1 MGAITEIKVR
11 GYHLDVFGHV
21 NNARYLEFLEEA
33 RWTYLEQMG
42 ISFDSFARKGV
53 SLAVVNININYRA
66 PSVLGDV
73 LVVETTLNRIGNRSI
88 VLNQVVHK
96 KHDNRRVIDA
106 SVTFV
111 IIDLATGRAI
121 EIDDELKHQWHD
133 LSAQIFS

>member
-42 ISFDSFARKGV
+42 ISFDSFARKGI

-73 LVVETTLNRIGNRSI
+73 LEIETTLNKIGNRSI

-96 KHDNRRVIDA
+96 KHDNKRVIDA
-106 SVTFV
+106 EVTFV

-121 EIDDELKHQWHD
+121 QIDDELKQQWHE
-133 LSAQIFS
+133 LSAQYFG

>member
-42 ISFDSFARKGV
+42 ISFDSFARKGI

-73 LVVETTLNRIGNRSI
+73 LIIETTLNKIGNRSI
-88 VLNQVVHK
+88 VLNQVLHK
-96 KHDNRRVIDA
+96 KHDNKRVIDA
-106 SVTFV
+106 EVTFV

-121 EIDDELKHQWHD
+121 QIDDELKQQWHE
-133 LSAQIFS
+133 LSAQYFG

>member
-42 ISFDSFARKGV
+42 ISFDSFARKGI

-73 LVVETTLNRIGNRSI
+73 LVIETTLNKIGNRSI

-96 KHDNRRVIDA
+96 KHDNKRVIDA
-106 SVTFV
+106 EVTFV

-121 EIDDELKHQWHD
+121 QIDDELKQQWHE
-133 LSAQIFS
+133 LSAQYFG

>member
-42 ISFDSFARKGV
+42 ISFDSFARKGI

-73 LVVETTLNRIGNRSI
+73 LIIETTLNKIGNRSI

-96 KHDNRRVIDA
+96 KHDNKRVIDA
-106 SVTFV
+106 EVTFV

-121 EIDDELKHQWHD
+121 QIDDELKQQWHE
-133 LSAQIFS
+133 LSAQYFS

>member
-42 ISFDSFARKGV
+42 ISFDSFAKKGI

-66 PSVLGDV
+66 PSVLGDE
-73 LVVETTLNRIGNRSI
+73 LLVETTLNRIGNRSI
-88 VLNQVVHK
+88 VLNQVIHK
-96 KHDNRRVIDA
+96 KHNNKRVIDA
-106 SVTFV
+106 EVTFV
-111 IIDLATGRAI
+111 IIDLSTGKAI
-121 EIDDELKHQWHD
+121 QIDDDLKRQWRELSEQ
-133 LSAQIFS
+133 LFN